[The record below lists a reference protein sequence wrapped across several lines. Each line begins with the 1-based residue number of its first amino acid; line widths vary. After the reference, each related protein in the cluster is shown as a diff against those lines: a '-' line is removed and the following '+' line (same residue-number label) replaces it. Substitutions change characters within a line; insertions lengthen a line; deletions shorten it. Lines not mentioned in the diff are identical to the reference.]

1 MLEVSKLCFLKLAL
15 DKGGVFCRE
24 ATCSASRLSYCTI
37 LIHTKRME
45 EIMSQSVK
53 IMINC

>member
-15 DKGGVFCRE
+15 DKGGVFCRA
-24 ATCSASRLSYCTI
+24 ATFSASRLNYCTI
-37 LIHTKRME
+37 LIQTNRME

-53 IMINC
+53 IMISC